1 MERSPLT
8 EYKRVNRRDPL
19 TWAARVQI
27 ALDAARGLEYIHEH
41 TVPVYIH
48 RDIKSANILIDKNFR
63 AKVYKCISRFYIHKK
78 VEFCHVESNFLPQ
91 VADFGL
97 TKLTEY
103 GSSSLHTRLVGT
115 FGYMPPEYAQY
126 GDVSSKIDVYA
137 FGVVLYELI
146 SGKEAIVKINEP
158 ENESKGLVSLFEEVL
173 GLSDPNEDPRQL
185 VDPRLGDKFPLDSV
199 FKNENCISKT
209 RNHQTEDKLEFLRH
223 SNSFGIRK
231 EQNDQYAYKSPKSRQ
246 KDTMSCVKNS
256 TALGIE
262 LSVVLG
268 ERSNQCTDN
277 LTYKIPRRPRDFGS
291 SKKRKVQDIHK
302 LDIIKSKSM
311 GEDVLVCSKR
321 TELPFRKWLEAKK
334 CLTLLKKKRKL
345 ENNILINNLEDNK
358 VYVPSKTNSR
368 SKARKMDDVKDTE
381 QTSRR
386 CHQCMKKERAAYVNI
401 LTHTAEVT
409 LTDEQNSVISKLKK
423 AHIAQDEKEH
433 RA

>member
-1 MERSPLT
+1 
-8 EYKRVNRRDPL
+8 
-19 TWAARVQI
+19 
-27 ALDAARGLEYIHEH
+27 
-41 TVPVYIH
+41 
-48 RDIKSANILIDKNFR
+48 
-63 AKVYKCISRFYIHKK
+63 
-78 VEFCHVESNFLPQ
+78 
-91 VADFGL
+91 
-97 TKLTEY
+97 
-103 GSSSLHTRLVGT
+103 
-115 FGYMPPEYAQY
+115 
-126 GDVSSKIDVYA
+126 
-137 FGVVLYELI
+137 
-146 SGKEAIVKINEP
+146 
-158 ENESKGLVSLFEEVL
+158 
-173 GLSDPNEDPRQL
+173 
-185 VDPRLGDKFPLDSV
+185 
-199 FKNENCISKT
+199 
-209 RNHQTEDKLEFLRH
+209 
-223 SNSFGIRK
+223 
-231 EQNDQYAYKSPKSRQ
+231 
-246 KDTMSCVKNS
+246 MSCVKNS

-334 CLTLLKKKRKL
+334 CLTSLKKKRKL

-386 CHQCMKKERAAYVNI
+386 CHQCMKKERAAYVPCTKCQKMFPDLSIEDIAQECPFSQKNCNCNVCLSSRGMIKVNI

-433 RA
+433 QTGGALWDIFRREDIDMLEAYLRKHSKEFRHTYCSPVEQVIHPIHDQSFYLTLEHKKKLKEEFGVEPWTFEQKLGEAVFIPAGCPPHQVRNLKVKLEIKKMIVYAVDHAVKEFEALVRCS